1 MFLRWN
7 RVASIV
13 SIFDFPPEHVKI
25 HSIPTLLRT
34 ANVLIGCALAICPF
48 FSASAQSAG
57 AEAHTAATPSSDS
70 PPNTQTMRDRWDTS
84 KGNGSTIDATRG
96 VDTTPS
102 AAPAGSRE
110 YVQQYVAAKLA
121 VWQQRLKLSDWQIA
135 WAMAQRNDLKPN
147 TVGQIHWDKP
157 SKSASI
163 LVLDSSD
170 YRMPFN
176 AMLDDMEMT
185 IIHELVH
192 LKLTS
197 LPHSEA
203 SRGSEE
209 QAVNGLSEALF
220 ALEHHKK

>member
-1 MFLRWN
+1 MN
-7 RVASIV
+7 S
-13 SIFDFPPEHVKI
+13 
-25 HSIPTLLRT
+25 HSL
-34 ANVLIGCALAICPF
+34 ANLTRSADILVGCVLAVCPF
-48 FSASAQSAG
+48 ATTSAQAVVPN
-57 AEAHTAATPSSDS
+57 TPVVAARSSD
-70 PPNTQTMRDRWDTS
+70 TQPDAPTVRDRWDAS
-84 KGNGSTIDATRG
+84 KAEAVTPTANRGAATTAR
-96 VDTTPS
+96 

-110 YVQQYVAAKLA
+110 FAQQYVTEKIAL
-121 VWQQRLKLSDWQIA
+121 WQQRLKLSDWRIT
-135 WAMAQRNDLKPN
+135 WAMAHRSDLKPN

-157 SKSASI
+157 SKSAAI
-163 LVLDSSD
+163 LVLDPSD

-176 AMLDDMEMT
+176 AMLDEVEMT

-220 ALEHHKK
+220 ALEHQKQ

>member
-1 MFLRWN
+1 MYWCSRAN
-7 RVASIV
+7 RGRPSGI
-13 SIFDFPPEHVKI
+13 
-25 HSIPTLLRT
+25 
-34 ANVLIGCALAICPF
+34 LIGCVLAASPLV
-48 FSASAQSAG
+48 STSAQVVG
-57 AEAHTAATPSSDS
+57 AKVPVAAASPTDS
-70 PPNTQTMRDRWDTS
+70 QPDAQIVRDRWDAS
-84 KGNGSTIDATRG
+84 KVNAAATDANRSAVTA
-96 VDTTPS
+96 PS
-102 AAPAGSRE
+102 AAPVGSQE
-110 YVQQYVAAKLA
+110 FAQQYVAQKLEL
-121 VWQQRLKLSDWQIA
+121 WQARLKLSDWRIT
-135 WAMAQRNDLKPN
+135 WAMAHRSDLKPN

-176 AMLDDMEMT
+176 PMLDDMELT

-209 QAVNGLSEALF
+209 QAVNGISEALF
-220 ALEHHKK
+220 ALELQKK

>member
-1 MFLRWN
+1 MYWCSRAN
-7 RVASIV
+7 RGRPASI
-13 SIFDFPPEHVKI
+13 
-25 HSIPTLLRT
+25 
-34 ANVLIGCALAICPF
+34 LIGCVLAVWPF
-48 FSASAQSAG
+48 VSASAQVVG
-57 AEAHTAATPSSDS
+57 AEEHAATASSSDS
-70 PPNTQTMRDRWDTS
+70 QPNTQTIRDQWDAS
-84 KGNGSTIDATRG
+84 KVSGSATDANPG
-96 VDTTPS
+96 AVTTPS
-102 AAPAGSRE
+102 AAPAGSQE
-110 YVQQYVAAKLA
+110 FAQQYVVQKLEL
-121 VWQQRLKLSDWQIA
+121 WQERLKLSDWRIA
-135 WAMAQRNDLKPN
+135 WAMAHRCDLKPN

-176 AMLDDMEMT
+176 AMLDDMELT

-209 QAVNGLSEALF
+209 QAVNGISEALF
-220 ALEHHKK
+220 ALEHQRK